1 MHKLN
6 SENGKT
12 FEINIFCLLSRCTQ
26 FLLKIEI
33 FEKMSL
39 DGQLMQKE
47 NELLEI
53 KSRIGYI
60 DGNVDQAR
68 FLNSATV

>member
-6 SENGKT
+6 SAELQ
-12 FEINIFCLLSRCTQ
+12 NIRLISSVCYRAVLNF
-26 FLLKIEI
+26 LKIEI

-39 DGQLMQKE
+39 DDQLMQKE

-68 FLNSATV
+68 FINSATV